1 MTEQGGTMP
10 DRARRVG
17 GARRTSTRGQTMAE
31 YSVVLAVI
39 CLATLGAFGFFFN
52 SVLQGTISHINAIL
66 TGV

>member
-10 DRARRVG
+10 ERAKQVG
-17 GARRTSTRGQTMAE
+17 AVRSRSMRGQTMAE

-39 CLATLGAFGFFFN
+39 CLGAIGAYGFFFN
-52 SVLQGTISHINAIL
+52 SVLQGTVDRIATIL

>member
-1 MTEQGGTMP
+1 MTKQGGTMP

-17 GARRTSTRGQTMAE
+17 AARGSSTRGQTMAE

-39 CLATLGAFGFFFN
+39 CLATLAAFGYFFD
-52 SVLQGTISHINAIL
+52 SVLQGTINHINTIL